1 MEKESAQQAA
11 ENLEDQPQDA
21 ENAQE
26 VDPEGEK
33 GAESSLEET
42 QEEENEK
49 DAPENVEENTPEEVK
64 EPETIEDLKEAF
76 QKELSEK
83 EDKYMRL
90 AAEFENFK
98 KRSLQEIQSRVKFA
112 SQSLALNVISG
123 LDSLE
128 RALSHAKEEE
138 NEQLKE
144 FITGIEMVQQQFL
157 DALNKNNIERI
168 DPQGERF
175 DPNIHE
181 AMGVIETDAVEPDH
195 IASVFQ
201 PGYILHDR
209 VIRPAMVQVAKK

>member
-1 MEKESAQQAA
+1 MEKESAQQTA
-11 ENLEDQPQDA
+11 ENLEDQPLNTEDTKEVSPKA
-21 ENAQE
+21 ENE
-26 VDPEGEK
+26 TELDPED
-33 GAESSLEET
+33 T
-42 QEEENEK
+42 QEEEK
-49 DAPENVEENTPEEVK
+49 DLEDAEEIPSDEVK
-64 EPETIEDLKEAF
+64 EPETIEDLKEVF

-83 EDKYMRL
+83 DDKYMRL

-98 KRSLQEIQSRVKFA
+98 KRSHQETQSRVKFA
-112 SQSLALNVISG
+112 SQSLALSVISG

-128 RALSHAKEEE
+128 RALSQAKDEE

-144 FITGIEMVQQQFL
+144 FITGIEMVQQQL
-157 DALNKNNIERI
+157 LEALNKNNIERV

-181 AMGVIETDAVEPDH
+181 AMGVIETDEVEPDH
-195 IASVFQ
+195 VASVFQ